1 MRVLRV
7 RVRVP
12 RVLTVMGG
20 DSGEMHETRG
30 RVRVQVWISYDYGK
44 PHTVTIF
51 VPALPRNMACQVVP
65 F

>member
-1 MRVLRV
+1 MRVLRVRVRVPRV

-30 RVRVQVWISYDYGK
+30 RVRVQV
-44 PHTVTIF
+44 
-51 VPALPRNMACQVVP
+51 
-65 F
+65 